1 VGGAIIMGVNRP
13 HVVKLEIILLN
24 AINVLIDQ
32 GLTIEEIIRE
42 LGIPSDIV
50 NQFDLINAYKGGE

>member
-1 VGGAIIMGVNRP
+1 MGVNRP
-13 HVVKLEIILLN
+13 HVVKLEIIMLN

-42 LGIPSDIV
+42 LGIPDSIV
-50 NQFDLINAYKGGE
+50 NQFDLIVAYKVIKEYKGGE

>member
-1 VGGAIIMGVNRP
+1 MGSNRP
-13 HVVKLEIILLN
+13 YIVKLEIIMLN

-42 LGIPSDIV
+42 LGIPDSIV
-50 NQFDLINAYKGGE
+50 NQFDLINAYKVINQYKGGE